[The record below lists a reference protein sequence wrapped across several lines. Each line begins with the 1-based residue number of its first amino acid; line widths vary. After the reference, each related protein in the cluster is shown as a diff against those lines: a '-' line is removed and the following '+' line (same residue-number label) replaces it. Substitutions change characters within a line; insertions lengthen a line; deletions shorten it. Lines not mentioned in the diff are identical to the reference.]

1 MRISLL
7 TAGTRGDVEP
17 MVALA
22 LVLAERGAEV
32 SLAAPTDLRAF
43 VEGFGVRYAPLRADF
58 LTRAQTPEGIA
69 ALKGDPRAG
78 LRLLR
83 EVRPAMRQVLDD
95 ARAAAE
101 GADRIVFH
109 PKALAGRHLAEA
121 WGIPGWVFAAVPLV
135 CPTRAFPAPA
145 TVPFDLGPLNRATY
159 ALASAA
165 EGMFARE
172 VTDWRSGLGL
182 ASKARRG
189 VRMAGER
196 RLPVL
201 HAHSRHL
208 VPRPDDWDADA
219 HVTGFWTIPGEH
231 LPPLAPELEDF
242 LAAGEPPV
250 VVGFGSMGVARA
262 DAVARLATEA
272 VRRVG
277 RRGVL
282 VGLPEVPGED
292 VISVP
297 GAPFGR
303 LFPRCAATVHHGGAG
318 TTGASLLA
326 GRPTVVAP
334 HGIDQPFWARR
345 VEEAGAGVRVGLR
358 GLSAERLAAALERVL
373 RAEVVARAAGLGEA
387 MRAERG
393 AEAAAELI
401 LG

>member
-1 MRISLL
+1 MRISLISV
-7 TAGTRGDVEP
+7 GTRGDVEP
-17 MVALA
+17 MVTLA
-22 LVLAERGAEV
+22 LVLAERGADV
-32 SLAAPTDLRAF
+32 TLAAPTDLRGL

-58 LTRAQTPEGIA
+58 LTRAQTPEGMA

-83 EVRPAMRQVLDD
+83 EVRPAMRQVLED

-101 GADRIVFH
+101 GAEAIVFH

-121 WGIPGWVFAAVPLV
+121 GGIPGFVFAAVPLV

-172 VTDWRSGLGL
+172 VADWRRGLGL
-182 ASKARRG
+182 TTKARRG

-208 VPRPDDWDADA
+208 VPRPDDWDVDA
-219 HVTGFWTIPGEH
+219 HVTGFWTIPSEH
-231 LPPLAPELEDF
+231 LPPLAPELEEF
-242 LAAGEPPV
+242 LAAGEPPIAV
-250 VVGFGSMGVARA
+250 TFGSMGVARA
-262 DAVARLATEA
+262 DAVAQLAA
-272 VRRVG
+272 DAARAVG
-277 RRGVL
+277 RRAVL
-282 VGLPEVPGED
+282 VGLPEVAGDD
-292 VISVP
+292 VVSVA

-303 LFPRCAATVHHGGAG
+303 LFARCAATVHHGGAG

-326 GRPTVVAP
+326 GRAAVIVPN
-334 HGIDQPFWARR
+334 GIDQPFWARR
-345 VEEAGAGVRVGLR
+345 VEEADAGVRLRLR
-358 GLSAERLAAALERVL
+358 GLAADRLAAALERVL
-373 RAEVVARAAGLGEA
+373 DPNVVARAVRLGEA
-387 MRAERG
+387 MRSERG
-393 AEAAAELI
+393 AEAAAELV